1 MREFTIGNNLAAD
14 KLSGMLLSAIYR
26 LQRLPALSRRRTR
39 GRSFQG
45 RTFRRTA
52 AKSVVFVS
60 NAQRTPSKSRM
71 STRCLPAE
79 TPVAQGLA
87 GFLPLCAV
95 HPEGYPL
102 SNVKRPRNACC
113 AGALRLFPV
122 PDAGDMVSPKRRIFR
137 FFQLAAQSGR
147 GFPFA
152 RAAPK
157 PPETALRQR
166 KNGTGERKFQK
177 GE

>member
-1 MREFTIGNNLAAD
+1 MCIPHRSKRPIVSRPGVPPYCRKIGRFCFKCPTNSLKIAD
-14 KLSGMLLSAIYR
+14 VY
-26 LQRLPALSRRRTR
+26 P
-39 GRSFQG
+39 
-45 RTFRRTA
+45 
-52 AKSVVFVS
+52 
-60 NAQRTPSKSRM
+60 M
-71 STRCLPAE
+71 STRRNAWGARAYWFFAPLRRPPGGLP
-79 TPVAQGLA
+79 
-87 GFLPLCAV
+87 F
-95 HPEGYPL
+95 

-122 PDAGDMVSPKRRIFR
+122 PDAGDMVSPKWRNFR

>member
-1 MREFTIGNNLAAD
+1 MCIPHRSKRLIVSRPCVPLHRRKIGRFCFKCPTDSL
-14 KLSGMLLSAIYR
+14 KITHVY
-26 LQRLPALSRRRTR
+26 P
-39 GRSFQG
+39 
-45 RTFRRTA
+45 
-52 AKSVVFVS
+52 
-60 NAQRTPSKSRM
+60 M
-71 STRCLPAE
+71 STRRNAWGARAYWFFTLLRRPPGGLP
-79 TPVAQGLA
+79 
-87 GFLPLCAV
+87 F
-95 HPEGYPL
+95 
-102 SNVKRPRNACC
+102 SNVKRPQNACC

-122 PDAGDMVSPKRRIFR
+122 PDAGDMVSPKWRNFR
-137 FFQLAAQSGR
+137 FFQLVAQSGR

>member
-1 MREFTIGNNLAAD
+1 MYIICIPRHSKRPIVSRPCVPPHRCKIDRFCF
-14 KLSGMLLSAIYR
+14 KC
-26 LQRLPALSRRRTR
+26 PANFSK
-39 GRSFQG
+39 
-45 RTFRRTA
+45 TA
-52 AKSVVFVS
+52 HVY
-60 NAQRTPSKSRM
+60 PM
-71 STRCLPAE
+71 STRRNARGTRACWFF
-79 TPVAQGLA
+79 TPLRRPPGGL
-87 GFLPLCAV
+87 
-95 HPEGYPL
+95 PL

>member
-1 MREFTIGNNLAAD
+1 MCIPHRSKRPIVSRPCVPPHRRKIDRFCF
-14 KLSGMLLSAIYR
+14 KC
-26 LQRLPALSRRRTR
+26 PANFSK
-39 GRSFQG
+39 
-45 RTFRRTA
+45 TA
-52 AKSVVFVS
+52 HVY
-60 NAQRTPSKSRM
+60 PP
-71 STRCLPAE
+71 STRRNARGARACGFFAPLRRPPGGLP
-79 TPVAQGLA
+79 
-87 GFLPLCAV
+87 F
-95 HPEGYPL
+95 

-113 AGALRLFPV
+113 AGALRLFPA
-122 PDAGDMVSPKRRIFR
+122 PDAGDMVSPKRRNFR